1 MTTSVEPRQPRF
13 LLASASP
20 RRAALLRAAGF
31 LFDVLPANVDESARP
46 GEAAAAYVL
55 RVARDKAAA
64 VLVHAGDKTVIAAD
78 TAVVVDDQILGK
90 PADEAD
96 AARML
101 RLLSGRRHDVLTA
114 VVMERAGQPTRTHVE
129 RTTVEFEA
137 LNEAEV
143 AAYIASGEPMD
154 KAGGYGVQGLA
165 SRFVRHIEG
174 SYTSVVGLPVA
185 RVYAMLEP
193 CEFAGWPVGPASVGD

>member
-1 MTTSVEPRQPRF
+1 M
-13 LLASASP
+13 
-20 RRAALLRAAGF
+20 
-31 LFDVLPANVDESARP
+31 LPADVDESARP
-46 GEAAAAYVL
+46 GEVAAAYVL

-64 VLVHAGDKTVIAAD
+64 VLARAGGRTVIAAD
-78 TAVVVDDQILGK
+78 TVVVVDEEILGK
-90 PADEAD
+90 PTDEAD

-114 VVMERAGQPTRTHVE
+114 VVVEREGQPARTHVE

-185 RVYAMLEP
+185 RVYAMLGP
-193 CEFAGWPVGPASVGD
+193 CESAGWPVRSVPFGD

>member
-1 MTTSVEPRQPRF
+1 M
-13 LLASASP
+13 
-20 RRAALLRAAGF
+20 LRAAGF
-31 LFDVLPANVDESARP
+31 LFDVLPADVDESARP

-64 VLVHAGDKTVIAAD
+64 VLVYAGDRMVIAAD
-78 TAVVVDDQILGK
+78 TVVVVDDQILGK
-90 PADEAD
+90 PTDEAD

-114 VVMERAGQPTRTHVE
+114 VVMERAGQPAQTHVE
-129 RTTVEFEA
+129 RTIVEFEA
-137 LNEAEV
+137 LSESEV
-143 AAYIASGEPMD
+143 AAYIASGEPRD

-193 CEFAGWPVGPASVGD
+193 RESAGWPAGSAPFRD